1 MPQIARTD
9 DKKPTAGVRSM
20 GARESNATAALTEKA
35 RDQVRDVQEA
45 SVDMAEKTANH
56 VTAAVEQTAR
66 HMPKLATGGAGPM
79 NDLAGF
85 WQDLIKAQIEHNLD
99 AFRKLTAARDWHE
112 RLNIQ
117 NGYIAGNLARMSQA
131 ASHCMQLTGAM
142 AARQPTSR
150 NGANDRAR

>member
-20 GARESNATAALTEKA
+20 GARESNASAALTEKA

-66 HMPKLATGGAGPM
+66 HMPKLATGGAGSMIDP
-79 NDLAGF
+79 ASF
-85 WQDLIKAQIEHNLD
+85 WQDLIKEQIEHNLD
-99 AFRKLTAARDWHE
+99 AFRKLTAARHWHE
-112 RLNIQ
+112 CLNIQ

-131 ASHCMQLTGAM
+131 ASRCMQLTGAM
-142 AARQPTSR
+142 AASQPTSR
-150 NGANDRAR
+150 NGANERAR